1 MLSNCGAGK
10 DSSESLGVNP
20 KGNQLWIL
28 LERLMLKLKLQ
39 HFSHLIEKN
48 WLIGK
53 DPDAG
58 KDWRPMKAGGEGDD
72 RGWDGWM
79 TSLTQRTWVWANSGS
94 WWWTGRLGV
103 LQLPRVRRDWV
114 TELNWT
120 SNYNFIKAPKQ
131 QGLENSQVG
140 GKVLRGWHTQRDR
153 GISVPHPRT
162 CPLCLSRLAVPTCAQ
177 TLSCIQL
184 SAIPWAVVC

>member
-1 MLSNCGAGK
+1 MVLEK
-10 DSSESLGVNP
+10 TLESTMDCKKIKPVNP
-20 KGNQLWIL
+20 HGNQSWIFTGRTDTKAETPILWPPDGKKWL
-28 LERLMLKLKLQ
+28 TG
-39 HFSHLIEKN
+39 KN
-48 WLIGK
+48 
-53 DPDAG
+53 PDAG
-58 KDWRPMKAGGEGDD
+58 RLKVGGEGDN
-72 RGWDGWM
+72 RGRDGGMASPTHW
-79 TSLTQRTWVWANSGS
+79 TCVWVTSGS

-131 QGLENSQVG
+131 QGLEDSQVG
-140 GKVLRGWHTQRDR
+140 GKVLRGWHTQRDC